1 MSWVGAASGLS
12 WLRGRYVWHASGG
25 LAPHSQGRKRVCSS
39 TTPPPLVQVR
49 IISKG
54 SVPRNRGQRGV
65 GSGLESHTDASSRQS
80 VGELAKRRPAKT
92 DPRLPS
98 AGHRLLVETPSVPL
112 TTTVTK
118 CPRPLGILPPSPP
131 QEVGLIVPILQIK
144 KLSLHEVQ
152 GLI

>member
-1 MSWVGAASGLS
+1 M
-12 WLRGRYVWHASGG
+12 
-25 LAPHSQGRKRVCSS
+25 
-39 TTPPPLVQVR
+39 
-49 IISKG
+49 
-54 SVPRNRGQRGV
+54 

-112 TTTVTK
+112 TTVTK
-118 CPRPLGILPPSPP
+118 CPRPLGILQPSLP

-144 KLSLHEVQ
+144 KLRLHEVQ